1 LVRQTAISTALPDII
16 NDLQGEDYIW
26 VGSAYALTSTA
37 FLPFCGSMA
46 NILGRKCP
54 APILFLSSLSVYSNW
69 IADDT
74 SPCTVLD
81 LALHLPLV
89 GRSTMMLS
97 LVMFMLGS
105 GLCGGAR
112 YVGSM
117 DMLIAARAV
126 QGMGGGGII
135 AMTEISESP

>member
-1 LVRQTAISTALPDII
+1 
-16 NDLQGEDYIW
+16 
-26 VGSAYALTSTA
+26 
-37 FLPFCGSMA
+37 
-46 NILGRKCP
+46 
-54 APILFLSSLSVYSNW
+54 
-69 IADDT
+69 
-74 SPCTVLD
+74 
-81 LALHLPLV
+81 
-89 GRSTMMLS
+89 MMLS

-135 AMTEISESP
+135 AMTEISELPRLSTVIFLAIQRLIMHHPVHFAHDQSSPTCSPYPNEVFSPGSSVASGRSPVPSDP

>member
-1 LVRQTAISTALPDII
+1 
-16 NDLQGEDYIW
+16 
-26 VGSAYALTSTA
+26 
-37 FLPFCGSMA
+37 M
-46 NILGRKCP
+46 
-54 APILFLSSLSVYSNW
+54 
-69 IADDT
+69 
-74 SPCTVLD
+74 
-81 LALHLPLV
+81 
-89 GRSTMMLS
+89 MMLS